1 MPLKLFT
8 LYTVVAIIPWSILFI
23 YLGEK
28 LGGNW
33 RHIKEYA
40 SDYTHYIIIG
50 AVLFVAL
57 YFGLKYFKKEK
68 SGALKSMIFHWLFL
82 FVLVL
87 KKRSC
92 P

>member
-40 SDYTHYIIIG
+40 SDYTLHNYRSDS
-50 AVLFVAL
+50 L
-57 YFGLKYFKKEK
+57 YCSILRFKVFQKEK
-68 SGALKSMIFHWLFL
+68 SSALKSMIFHWLFTC
-82 FVLVL
+82 FGS
-87 KKRSC
+87 KKRVVHNV
-92 P
+92 